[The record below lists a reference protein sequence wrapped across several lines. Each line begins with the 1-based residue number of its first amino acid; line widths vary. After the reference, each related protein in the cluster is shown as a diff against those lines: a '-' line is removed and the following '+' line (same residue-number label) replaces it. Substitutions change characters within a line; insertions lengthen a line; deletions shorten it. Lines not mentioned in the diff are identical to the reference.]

1 MTIAQAVLLG
11 AIQGLT
17 EFLPVSS
24 RGHLALAQA
33 LMPGFSQPGLVFD
46 VSLHLGTVLAIVGL
60 EWGKIVEV
68 VRERY
73 FLRLGSQ
80 LVLAMAA
87 TSALALP
94 LRRWAEESIRYPLL
108 IAAGFVVTAVLLV
121 AVPSAGGTIEGRGMT
136 WGASAFVGL
145 AQGVVVL
152 LPGMSRSGTTIVAG
166 LSARLSR
173 RWAADFSFLLSI
185 PAILGAAVVEGWT
198 HRSELAAARGYVGPV
213 VAGTLTAAV
222 VGFAALVVTR
232 RLVQQGRLQLFAWY
246 LVPLAALTAGLRLLG
261 VW

>member
-1 MTIAQAVLLG
+1 MTTWQAVLLG
-11 AIQGLT
+11 TIQGLT

-46 VSLHLGTVLAIVGL
+46 VSLHLGTVVAIMAL
-60 EWGKIVEV
+60 EWQKIVEA

-73 FLRLGSQ
+73 LLRLGAH

-108 IAAGFVVTAVLLV
+108 IAAGFVVTAVLLI
-121 AVPSAGGTIEGRGMT
+121 AVRSAGGRIEGPSMT

-166 LSARLSR
+166 LGAGLSR
-173 RWAADFSFLLSI
+173 RWAADFSFLLSV
-185 PAILGAAVVEGWT
+185 PAILGAATWGRSWPAHSPPRSWDSPLWCLRGGWSSRDACT
-198 HRSELAAARGYVGPV
+198 SLPTICCLWPRSPWPCG
-213 VAGTLTAAV
+213 
-222 VGFAALVVTR
+222 
-232 RLVQQGRLQLFAWY
+232 
-246 LVPLAALTAGLRLLG
+246 
-261 VW
+261 

>member
-1 MTIAQAVLLG
+1 MTVAQAILLG

-46 VSLHLGTVLAIVGL
+46 VSLHLGTVVAIVAL
-60 EWGKIVEV
+60 EWQKIVEA

-73 FLRLGSQ
+73 LVRLAAQ
-80 LVLAMAA
+80 LVLAMAV

-94 LRRWAEESIRYPLL
+94 LRRWAEEAIRYPLL
-108 IAAGFVVTAVLLV
+108 IAAGFAVTSVLLI
-121 AVPSAGGTIEGRGMT
+121 AVRSRSGNVEGPRMT

-166 LSARLSR
+166 LNAGLSR

-185 PAILGAAVVEGWT
+185 PAILGAAVVEGWS
-198 HRSELAAARGYVGPV
+198 HRSELAAARGFMWPV
-213 VAGTLTAAV
+213 AIGTLTAAI
-222 VGFAALVVTR
+222 VGFAALVLTR
-232 RLVQQGRLQLFAWY
+232 RLVQQGRLHLFAFY
-246 LVPLAALTAGLRLLG
+246 LLPLAALIVALRLLG

>member
-1 MTIAQAVLLG
+1 MTVAQAVLLG

-46 VSLHLGTVLAIVGL
+46 VSLHLGTVVAIVAL
-60 EWGKIVEV
+60 EWQKIVEV
-68 VRERY
+68 VKERY
-73 FLRLGSQ
+73 IVRLAAQ
-80 LVLAMAA
+80 LMLAMAA
-87 TSALALP
+87 TSVLALP

-108 IAAGFVVTAVLLV
+108 IASGFVVTAVLLI
-121 AVPSAGGTIEGRGMT
+121 AVRSRRGEIEGRTMT
-136 WGASAFVGL
+136 WAGSAIVGA

-166 LSARLSR
+166 LGAGLSR

-185 PAILGAAVVEGWT
+185 PAILGAAVVEGWS
-198 HRSELAAARGYVGPV
+198 HRSELEAARGFMGPV
-213 VAGTLTAAV
+213 AAGTLTAAI
-222 VGFAALVVTR
+222 VGFAALVLTR
-232 RLVQQGRLQLFAWY
+232 RLVQQGRLHLFAWY
-246 LVPLAALTAGLRLLG
+246 LLPMAVLTTVLHLLG